1 MFGNCWKLVIENTG
15 LAVVAVFECIGPAHA
30 CLRSIHTYRTLRLYS
45 LGPYMYVSSFQY
57 PHVSSVYT
65 PVRTRMLAVRLVIA
79 QETLIVSADVRSN
92 SMTPVC
98 MSQAR
103 TSESYNLGQERM
115 AQERT
120 WTARS

>member
-1 MFGNCWKLVIENTG
+1 
-15 LAVVAVFECIGPAHA
+15 
-30 CLRSIHTYRTLRLYS
+30 
-45 LGPYMYVSSFQY
+45 
-57 PHVSSVYT
+57 
-65 PVRTRMLAVRLVIA
+65 MLAVRLVIA

-103 TSESYNLGQERM
+103 TSESYNLGQERL